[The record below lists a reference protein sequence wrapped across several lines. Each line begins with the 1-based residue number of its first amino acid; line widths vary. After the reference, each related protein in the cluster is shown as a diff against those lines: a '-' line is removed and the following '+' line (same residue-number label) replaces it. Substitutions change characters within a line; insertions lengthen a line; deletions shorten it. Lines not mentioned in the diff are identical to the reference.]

1 MQRVIFI
8 LGCFIAIGCI
18 ASISSAEEKGQVD
31 TPRVRLETNYGNI
44 VLELNP
50 QAAPKTVENFLRY
63 VREGFYD
70 GTVFHRV
77 IRGFMIQGGGFTKDM
92 QRKPAQETVINEA
105 DNGLKNQRGTI
116 AMARTSDP
124 HSASSQF
131 FINSVNNNLLNH
143 KEKTNPGWGYCVFG
157 KVVEGMDAADTIE
170 NLSTSVKNG
179 MRDVPVSPAI
189 IEHAIIEK

>member
-18 ASISSAEEKGQVD
+18 VSISNAEEKGKVD

-92 QRKPAQETVINEA
+92 QRKPAQKTVINEA

-131 FINSVNNNLLNH
+131 FINTVNNDSLNY
-143 KEKTNPGWGYCVFG
+143 KEKTNRGWGYCIFG
-157 KVVEGMDAADTIE
+157 KVVKGMDIVDTIE
-170 NLSTSVKNG
+170 NLPTFVKSG
-179 MRDVPVSPAI
+179 RRDVPVSPVI
-189 IEHAIIEK
+189 LEHAIIEK